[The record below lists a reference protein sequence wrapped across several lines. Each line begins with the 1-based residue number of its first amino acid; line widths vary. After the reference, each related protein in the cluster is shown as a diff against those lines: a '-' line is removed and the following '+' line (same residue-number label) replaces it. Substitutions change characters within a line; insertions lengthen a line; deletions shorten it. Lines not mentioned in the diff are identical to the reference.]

1 MSNVKNAVDQEAI
14 RNNLTMAHY
23 GGQGGI
29 EGGRELNTD
38 DAFEMAVNRALGD
51 RIRAN
56 DKVASDVWCALT
68 NVEWKHKNGD
78 TAGYSFRAAGDLV
91 AAIRGNGTYMDWYC
105 SGDSARV
112 TQEIQDA
119 LAAEGWGYEIEDL

>member
-1 MSNVKNAVDQEAI
+1 
-14 RNNLTMAHY
+14 MAHC
-23 GGQGGI
+23 GGWGGI
-29 EGGRELNTD
+29 EGGREMNTD
-38 DAFEMAVNRALGD
+38 DAFRDGGQPCAWVTIFGPTTRLQV
-51 RIRAN
+51 R
-56 DKVASDVWCALT
+56 CALT

-91 AAIRGNGTYMDWYC
+91 AAIRGNGTYMDWYS

-119 LAAEGWGYEIEDL
+119 LAAEGWGYEIEEL